1 MGLILA
7 GKTKKETESKR
18 TFECMGNQFVL
29 VTITMSAFSTNSSHL
44 LPRPFHWRLAD
55 GKNPPLDISID
66 PESGL
71 LREITFFIEGKI
83 ADQNAFLPSYKSD
96 KGQPV
101 FQIKRWGKN
110 EYYLDEEGM
119 IDITLYNNDIYCIFS
134 GINIDNTLDINKK
147 LICIFDNNN
156 VLGGFILKDLDKKEK
171 RVFKDAGLI

>member
-29 VTITMSAFSTNSSHL
+29 VTITMSTSSKNSSHL

-83 ADQNAFLPSYKSD
+83 TAQNTFQPSYKSG

-101 FQIKRWGKN
+101 FQIIRWEKD

-119 IDITLYNNDIYCIFS
+119 IDIILYNNDVYCIFS
-134 GINIDNTLDINKK
+134 GVDIDNTLDINSK
-147 LICIFDNNN
+147 LSCIFDNNN